1 MDLSLFIIIL
11 DGFVFVKMK
20 YINDWSKMHW
30 IKCWKIKHVVSILAL
45 WQTPRIS
52 NHLQYYQWAT
62 LTWNI
67 GINLKVAFLSRRTKR
82 VNRWLNTFCGPPSTK
97 MTFFVGPAA
106 LVSWLL
112 FFNLVPAGAENKRT
126 IPKQQP
132 EVQQTRSRC
141 CSPCPSRSDLPFHEY
156 LLNHSSTY
164 I

>member
-1 MDLSLFIIIL
+1 
-11 DGFVFVKMK
+11 MK

-97 MTFFVGPAA
+97 MTFS
-106 LVSWLL
+106 LVLQPW
-112 FFNLVPAGAENKRT
+112 VENKRT